1 MASIFQARGIDSIN
15 SYVEDNWSDVL
26 RQTQKP
32 FSKKAF
38 FWKWK
43 GCKVKIGDETEY
55 VTYAVGYVDI
65 DDLLEYNIY
74 SIVQGGSKDAYHNE
88 TDKCR

>member
-1 MASIFQARGIDSIN
+1 MCS
-15 SYVEDNWSDVL
+15 
-26 RQTQKP
+26 TKP
-32 FSKKAF
+32 KSLFPGRLFSESE
-38 FWKWK
+38 K

-74 SIVQGGSKDAYHNE
+74 SIV
-88 TDKCR
+88 

>member
-1 MASIFQARGIDSIN
+1 MCSA
-15 SYVEDNWSDVL
+15 
-26 RQTQKP
+26 KP
-32 FSKKAF
+32 KSLFPGRLFSESE
-38 FWKWK
+38 K